1 MVSRMAKTDKNIDGK
16 VIARIVRL
24 REMKGLTQREL
35 ANRAD
40 MQHGYVARIEQGE
53 VNPTLQTLGR
63 IARGIG
69 VVFFTDGYSSAGAIC
84 FGSLQVVAIAGVMVR
99 RSVREDTRVTTEP
112 YSGVAN

>member
-1 MVSRMAKTDKNIDGK
+1 MAKTDKNIDGK

-69 VVFFTDGYSSAGAIC
+69 VPLVSLFAVDSDSDAMSKRELKALIDALPEEMVEKAGHI
-84 FGSLQVVAIAGVMVR
+84 LQILGR
-99 RSVREDTRVTTEP
+99 
-112 YSGVAN
+112 